1 MRHNGLNEFSTDHV
15 HGHVDTISDDTTYC
29 IKSLVCPEVFGDA
42 RRFRHEIKGEA

>member
-1 MRHNGLNEFSTDHV
+1 MRHNGLNEFSTGHV